1 MASGLGLSVPR
12 PGAYYRVMTDLIADP
27 ALDPTAT
34 YAVDPAEVRRLAR
47 RVVAGPGAET
57 IQTRTPLTGAPL
69 ATWPV
74 SSRDD
79 VVQAIRNARAAQA
92 RWAQLSV
99 MARGE
104 VMLRFH
110 DLMLAHQAGLLDAIQ
125 LESGKA
131 RKHAFE
137 EIADTAVSARHYAR
151 ASANY
156 LREQRHLGVLP
167 LLSQP
172 VEHHRPR
179 GVVGIV
185 SPWNYPLSL
194 SISDAIPAL
203 MAGNAV
209 VLRPDIQAALT
220 TLRAAELLHEA
231 GLPDGVLEIVL
242 GDGPTTGQAVVD
254 LADYVSYTG
263 STATGRAVAVSAAQR
278 LVGYSLELGGK
289 NGLYVAADASV
300 GRAVE
305 GAIRSCFSSAGQLC
319 ISTERVIVHKDI
331 ADEFVP
337 AFVKAVKDMKLGVDV
352 GWGNDMGSLVGQRQL
367 DTVTRH
373 VEDALAKGAR
383 LLAGGAARPD
393 LGPYVY
399 EPTVLTD
406 VTSAMECRDSE
417 TFGPVVALY
426 VVDSDEAAVN
436 LINDTDYGLN
446 ASVWTRDVAKGRRL
460 AARVQTGTVNI
471 NEGYGTAYA
480 SAGAPMGGMK
490 QSGMG
495 RRHGRE
501 GILKYTESQTVAA
514 QHLMGLGGLPGVP
527 DEMFAKSM
535 TLGLRA
541 LKAFG
546 LK

>member
-1 MASGLGLSVPR
+1 
-12 PGAYYRVMTDLIADP
+12 MTELVADP
-27 ALDPTAT
+27 TLDPTAT
-34 YAVDPAEVRRLAR
+34 YAVDPSEVRRLAR
-47 RVVAGPGAET
+47 RVVAGPNAET
-57 IQTRTPLTGAPL
+57 VRTATPLTGAPL

-79 VVQAIRNARAAQA
+79 VAQAIRNARAAQRPWA
-92 RWAQLSV
+92 RTPVAG
-99 MARGE
+99 RGA
-104 VMLRFH
+104 VFLRFH
-110 DLMLAHQAGLLDAIQ
+110 DLLLARQSEILDAIQ
-125 LESGKA
+125 LESGKV
-131 RKHAFE
+131 RRHAFE
-137 EIADTAVSARHYAR
+137 EIADTVSSARHYAR
-151 ASANY
+151 ASARY
-156 LREQRHLGVLP
+156 LRPQTHQGVIPVLT
-167 LLSQP
+167 QP
-172 VEHHRPR
+172 VEHHHPK

-220 TLRAAELLHEA
+220 TLRAAELLREA

-263 STATGRAVAVSAAQR
+263 STATGRRVAVAAASR
-278 LVGYSLELGGK
+278 LVGCSLELGGK
-289 NGLYVAADASV
+289 NSLYVAADAKV
-300 GRAVE
+300 RRTVE
-305 GAIRSCFSSAGQLC
+305 GAVRSCFSSAGQLC

-331 ADEFVP
+331 ADAFVP
-337 AFVKAVKDMKLGVDV
+337 AFVEAVKAMRLGV
-352 GWGNDMGSLVGQRQL
+352 GLHWGLDMGSLVGARQL
-367 DTVTRH
+367 ETVTAH

-383 LLAGGAARPD
+383 LLAGGRARPD
-393 LGPYVY
+393 IGPFVY

-406 VTSAMECRDSE
+406 VTAAMECRDGE

-426 VVDSDEAAVN
+426 VVDSDDAAVD
-436 LINDTDYGLN
+436 LANDTDYGLN
-446 ASVWTRDVAKGRRL
+446 ASIWTRDVRRGRAL
-460 AARVQTGTVNI
+460 AARIQCGTVNI
-471 NEGYGTAYA
+471 NEGYGPAYA

-490 QSGMG
+490 QSGLG

-514 QHLMGLGGLPGVP
+514 QHLLGFGGVP
-527 DEMFAKSM
+527 GTSDEFFARSL
-535 TLGLRA
+535 TLGLKA
-541 LKAFG
+541 LKGLG

>member
-1 MASGLGLSVPR
+1 MGGTSSTTVSCLYSVE
-12 PGAYYRVMTDLIADP
+12 MTDTIADP

-47 RVVAGPGAET
+47 RVVAGPGADT
-57 IQTRTPLTGAPL
+57 IQTVTPLTGAPL

-74 SSRDD
+74 SSPQD
-79 VVQAIRNARAAQA
+79 VTQAIRNARAAQA
-92 RWAQLSV
+92 RWAQRPVS
-99 MARGE
+99 ARGAII
-104 VMLRFH
+104 LRFH
-110 DLMLAHQAGLLDAIQ
+110 DLLLARQGPILDAIQ

-137 EIADTAVSARHYAR
+137 EIADTATSARHYAR
-151 ASANY
+151 AAAGY

-167 LLSQP
+167 MLTQP
-172 VEHHRPR
+172 VEHHRPK
-179 GVVGIV
+179 GVVGII

-203 MAGNAV
+203 LAGNAV

-220 TLRAAELLHEA
+220 TLRGAELLHEA

-254 LADYVSYTG
+254 QADYVSYTG

-300 GRAVE
+300 GKAVE

-319 ISTERVIVHKDI
+319 VSTERVIVHRDI

-337 AFVKAVKDMKLGVDV
+337 AFVTAVKAMSLGVDL
-352 GWGNDMGSLVGQRQL
+352 GWGHDMGSLVGQRQL

-383 LLAGGAARPD
+383 LLAGGKARPD
-393 LGPYVY
+393 LGPFFY
-399 EPTVLTD
+399 EPTILTD
-406 VTSAMECRDSE
+406 VTSAMECRDGE
-417 TFGPVVALY
+417 TFGPVVELY
-426 VVDSDEAAVN
+426 VVDSDEAAVA
-436 LINDTDYGLN
+436 LVNDTDYGLN
-446 ASVWTRDVAKGRRL
+446 ASIWTRDVAKGRRL

-471 NEGYGTAYA
+471 NEGYGPAYA

-514 QHLMGLGGLPGVP
+514 QHLLGFGGIPGVP
-527 DEMFAKSM
+527 DRVFAASL
-535 TLGLRA
+535 TAGLRA
-541 LKAFG
+541 LKALG